1 MNQSHL
7 FRRRTLAILSASLL
21 VFAAGCGNKAD
32 PASAP
37 AESDSGTEAIR
48 VLTTT
53 ASRGDLSRGTEFVG
67 RLEAAESVK
76 VFPKSQGQIVHTYF
90 SAGDAVKAGDLLF
103 ELDTENL
110 ETSLELAYLQ
120 YQSALAGAETSRMN
134 AERAKDSSARLYV
147 TIKDDWEDLEEDY
160 DDQRSALRNA
170 RDAAKEKLEAA
181 EKALED
187 ATQAQKPDVDIKK
200 LEENVAT
207 AKTAYETAN
216 TAFVTF
222 VNTYEKTE
230 DTYKTNKKNAKTDLE
245 YAERAFDLVN
255 GTGDGDGIGSAE
267 STIRQAKLSY
277 ERAQKALNDA
287 KVYAPISGVIT
298 TKNADDS
305 DMVAM
310 TNPVYV
316 ISDQEK
322 APVVSFNLS
331 EDGANSLS
339 VGDGVTVVY
348 NGKEYQATIIE
359 MAAEASATTGLYA
372 AKAQPVVP
380 LESSRSGAVVKVKAS
395 TANAQDELILPL
407 DLIEYDENQPYVYV
421 YRDGVAVRVDL
432 VTGVSTADSI
442 VIESGLTEED
452 QIITTW
458 HPDLKDGAA
467 VYAPS
472 LEAAAS
478 QSEEAPSQGSSSG
491 DSSAAQPQE
500 RSSSAG
506 DEKGE

>member
-1 MNQSHL
+1 MNQSHR
-7 FRRRTLAILSASLL
+7 FQRKTLAILLAGLL
-21 VFAAGCGNKAD
+21 VFVAGCGNEAA

-37 AESDSGTEAIR
+37 VESEAETSAIR

-76 VFPKSQGQIVHTYF
+76 VFPKNQGQIVHTYF
-90 SAGDAVKAGDLLF
+90 SAGDVVQAGDLLF
-103 ELDTENL
+103 ELDTEDL
-110 ETSLELAYLQ
+110 ETNLELAYLQ
-120 YQSALAGAETSRMN
+120 YQTAVIGAETSLMN
-134 AERAKDSSARLYV
+134 AERTKENSARQYV
-147 TIKDDWEDLEEDY
+147 TVKDNWEDLEEDY
-160 DDQRSALRNA
+160 DDQRSALRDA
-170 RDAAKEKLEAA
+170 RDLAKNELDKAQKEYDEKYEGASAEEKKTLEAA
-181 EKALED
+181 LKKAKTEYE
-187 ATQAQKPDVDIKK
+187 AA
-200 LEENVAT
+200 AT
-207 AKTAYETAN
+207 AFT
-216 TAFVTF
+216 TF

-245 YAERAFDLVN
+245 YAERAYDLVS
-255 GTGDGDGIGSAE
+255 GGGDGETLGSAE
-267 STIRQAKLSY
+267 SAIRQAQLSY
-277 ERAQKALNDA
+277 ERAQKALEDA

-316 ISDQEK
+316 ISSQDK

-331 EDGANSLS
+331 EDGANALS

-359 MAAEASATTGLYA
+359 MAAEADAATGLYA

-380 LESSRSGAVVKVKAS
+380 LESVRSGAVVKVKAS

-442 VIESGLTEED
+442 VIESGLTDED

-472 LEAAAS
+472 LEASAS
-478 QSEEAPSQGSSSG
+478 QPEEASSG
-491 DSSAAQPQE
+491 DSSEEQPQE
-500 RSSSAG
+500 SSSSAG

>member
-21 VFAAGCGNKAD
+21 VFAAGCGNKAN

-76 VFPKSQGQIVHTYF
+76 VFPKNQGQIVHTYF
-90 SAGDAVKAGDLLF
+90 SAGDVVQAGDLLF
-103 ELDTENL
+103 ELDTEDL
-110 ETSLELAYLQ
+110 ETNLELAYLQ

-160 DDQRSALRNA
+160 DDQRSALRDA
-170 RDAAKEKLEAA
+170 RDLAKNELDKAQKEYEEKYEGASDEEKKTLEAA
-181 EKALED
+181 LEK
-187 ATQAQKPDVDIKK
+187 
-200 LEENVAT
+200 

-245 YAERAFDLVN
+245 YAERAYDLVN
-255 GTGDGDGIGSAE
+255 GSGDGDGIGSAE

-478 QSEEAPSQGSSSG
+478 QPEEAPSG
-491 DSSAAQPQE
+491 DSSEEQPQE
-500 RSSSAG
+500 SSSSAG

>member
-1 MNQSHL
+1 MNQSHR
-7 FRRRTLAILSASLL
+7 FQRKTLAILLAGLL
-21 VFAAGCGNKAD
+21 VFVAGCGNEAA

-37 AESDSGTEAIR
+37 VESEAETSAIR

-76 VFPKSQGQIVHTYF
+76 VFPKNQGQIVHTYF
-90 SAGDAVKAGDLLF
+90 SAGDVVQAGDLLF
-103 ELDTENL
+103 ELDTKDL
-110 ETSLELAYLQ
+110 ETNLELAYLQ
-120 YQSALAGAETSRMN
+120 YQTAVIGAETSLMN
-134 AERAKDSSARLYV
+134 AERTKENSARQYV
-147 TIKDDWEDLEEDY
+147 TVKDNWEDLEEDY
-160 DDQRSALRNA
+160 DDQRSALRDA

-181 EKALED
+181 RKELAD
-187 ATQAQKPDVDIKK
+187 AELAGKT
-200 LEENVAT
+200 EEELKTFKEQVKT
-207 AKTAYETAN
+207 AETAYETAA
-216 TAFVTF
+216 TAFTTF

-245 YAERAFDLVN
+245 YAERAYDLVS
-255 GTGDGDGIGSAE
+255 GGGDGETLGSAE
-267 STIRQAKLSY
+267 SAIRQAQLSY
-277 ERAQKALNDA
+277 ERAQKALEDA

-316 ISDQEK
+316 ISSQDK

-331 EDGANSLS
+331 EDGANALS

-359 MAAEASATTGLYA
+359 MAAEADAATGLYA

-380 LESSRSGAVVKVKAS
+380 LESVRSGAVVKVKAS

-442 VIESGLTEED
+442 VIESGLTDED

-472 LEAAAS
+472 LEASAS
-478 QSEEAPSQGSSSG
+478 QPEEAPSG
-491 DSSAAQPQE
+491 DSSEEQPQE
-500 RSSSAG
+500 SSSSAG

>member
-1 MNQSHL
+1 MNQSHR
-7 FRRRTLAILSASLL
+7 FQRKTLAILLAGLL
-21 VFAAGCGNKAD
+21 VFVAGCGNEAA

-37 AESDSGTEAIR
+37 VESEAETSAIR

-181 EKALED
+181 EKALAD
-187 ATQAQKPDVDIKK
+187 AKPDADIEK
-200 LEENVAT
+200 LKENVAT

-245 YAERAFDLVN
+245 YAERAYDLVN
-255 GTGDGDGIGSAE
+255 GSGDGDGIGSAE

-359 MAAEASATTGLYA
+359 RAAEASATTGLYA

-500 RSSSAG
+500 SSSSAG